1 MIRMKFHKV
10 CFLMMLLGA
19 FFIGREKERKKERD
33 KVRCYQISFSL
44 ILKIATI

>member
-10 CFLMMLLGA
+10 CFLMMLFGA
-19 FFIGREKERKKERD
+19 FLIGREKERKEERD
-33 KVRCYQISFSL
+33 KVQCYQISFSL